1 MDFININNLNAIMAE
16 MTDFCNAACPMCNRY
31 DWDLRLEPGVTNTN
45 HTTLDFVKTRIG
57 TKVISQLNSWSCQG
71 TYGDASMNPEAIEI
85 FQYLREQ
92 SPNIKIGVGTNGG
105 ARHPDFWATLGEMG
119 VNVCFAIDGL
129 EDTNHLYRR
138 NVKWDKLMKNIK
150 AYVSAGGRPSWE
162 FLIFKHNQHQ
172 VDAARQL
179 SKDLGFKDFSY
190 AFSERWSDYNPSGEY
205 RNITSLQVDDYVIE
219 KPTTQESD
227 YVRDVAGVKM
237 DKKGIKDDQDDFLTR
252 EVSCWACRKNKRE
265 IYLRAN
271 GYVSPCCTLGDV
283 EKHEPKNIIKDF
295 KKINLNYT
303 DLAEILDGEY
313 FKTLHRGILGG
324 KERLKSCYN
333 YCGV

>member
-1 MDFININNLNAIMAE
+1 MDYININNINAIMAE

-31 DWDLRLEPGVTNTN
+31 DWDLNLEPGVTNTN

-57 TKVISQLNSWSCQG
+57 PKVTSQLNAWSCQG

-85 FQYLREQ
+85 FQYLKEH
-92 SPNIKIGVGTNGG
+92 SPNIKIGVNTNGG

-150 AYVSAGGRPSWE
+150 AYVSAGGRPAWQ

-179 SKDLGFKDFSY
+179 SKDLGFKEFLYD
-190 AFSERWSDYNPSGEY
+190 FSERWSDYNPSGEY

-219 KPTTQESD
+219 KPTTQEPD
-227 YVRDVAGVKM
+227 YVRDIEGLKM
-237 DKKGIKDDQDDFLTR
+237 DNKGIKENHDDFLTR
-252 EVSCWACRKNKRE
+252 EVSCWACRNQKRE

-271 GYVSPCCTLGDV
+271 GYVSPCCQLGDV
-283 EKHEPKNIIKDF
+283 EKHEAKNIIDDY
-295 KKINLNYT
+295 KKINLNHT
-303 DLAEILDGEY
+303 DLAEILDGKY

-324 KERLKSCYN
+324 KERLKACYN
-333 YCGV
+333 YCGL